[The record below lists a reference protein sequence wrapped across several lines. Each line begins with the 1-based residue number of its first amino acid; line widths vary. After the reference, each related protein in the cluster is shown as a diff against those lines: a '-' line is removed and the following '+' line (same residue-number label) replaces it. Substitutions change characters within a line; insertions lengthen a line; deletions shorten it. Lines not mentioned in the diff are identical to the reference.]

1 MGSIASCYGKLGRY
15 EDAVLLH
22 EKSLEFMR
30 RVQPEKHPDI
40 GVILYFAVDLI
51 CFFTRLLQTTPC
63 AVSLFR
69 TCVLIDAKMLFCC
82 LRSPWSFLEV
92 CCLSTI
98 RT

>member
-40 GVILYFAVDLI
+40 GAI
-51 CFFTRLLQTTPC
+51 
-63 AVSLFR
+63 
-69 TCVLIDAKMLFCC
+69 
-82 LRSPWSFLEV
+82 
-92 CCLSTI
+92 
-98 RT
+98 

>member
-1 MGSIASCYGKLGRY
+1 MGALASCYAALGRF

-40 GVILYFAVDLI
+40 GVILYFAVDLT

-69 TCVLIDAKMLFCC
+69 TCILIDAKMPCCC
-82 LRSPWSFLEV
+82 LRSPCSLVEV
-92 CCLSTI
+92 CCL
-98 RT
+98 RTTRI